1 MTATAA
7 KKPFHRRLYESWLA
21 IAGHFGEVQTSVI
34 LFVSYV
40 VAIGP
45 AAMLMSRKDLLHKKR
60 LEAGASAW
68 NDADSAVPDLE
79 RAKRLF

>member
-1 MTATAA
+1 MKTVER
-7 KKPFHRRLYESWLA
+7 KPFHRRLYESWLA

-34 LFVSYV
+34 LFLSYV
-40 VAIGP
+40 LAIGP
-45 AAMLMSRKDLLHKKR
+45 AAVVMSRKDLLHKKR
-60 LEAGASAW
+60 LGAGATAW

>member
-1 MTATAA
+1 MTAAER
-7 KKPFHRRLYESWLA
+7 KPFYRRLYESWLA

-40 VAIGP
+40 IAIGP
-45 AAMLMSRKDLLHKKR
+45 AAVVMARKDLLHKKQLR
-60 LEAGASAW
+60 AGATAW
-68 NDADSAVPDLE
+68 NDAESPVPDLE